1 MHQRSSNS
9 QQIGQLINFVELVYR
24 IRAPCELPRSRRL
37 KEEWH
42 ERQNK
47 IKQKNKSKE
56 LQTELTKININKS

>member
-9 QQIGQLINFVELVYR
+9 QQIGQLINFVEVVYR
-24 IRAPCELPRSRRL
+24 IRAPPELPRSRRL

-47 IKQKNKSKE
+47 IKQKTKE